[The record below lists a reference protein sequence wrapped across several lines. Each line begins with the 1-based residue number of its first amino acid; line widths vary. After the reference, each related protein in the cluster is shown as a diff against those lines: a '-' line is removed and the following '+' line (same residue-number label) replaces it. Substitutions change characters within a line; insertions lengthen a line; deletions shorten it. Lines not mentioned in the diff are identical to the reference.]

1 MGFNKLINKNLH
13 QFLVF
18 LRDYWNIFTSNKF
31 LQMKVKLLLAIFFLA
46 HQFSFSQTEKL
57 LEGVVS
63 SDNFLLQNV
72 DVINKSSQKSTKTND
87 KGEFLIAVTANDSL
101 FFYSKDFILKRL
113 KVSLKEI
120 ELNNLQVVMFKKAEE
135 LEEVIISKKQNLK
148 LSKDKKYEQSKLDQ
162 YSTEKYDNREGFQA
176 MREGTFVNGLNFVTI
191 AKKLLDLFS
200 KEKVPEKEVPEIEFA
215 VLAKNT
221 CDQKFYLET
230 LKLKP
235 DEVDLFLQFCDTDPK
250 SKALSEN
257 HNILSMMDFLATKNT
272 EFKNLT
278 TSK

>member
-1 MGFNKLINKNLH
+1 
-13 QFLVF
+13 
-18 LRDYWNIFTSNKF
+18 
-31 LQMKVKLLLAIFFLA
+31 MKVKLLLALFLLV

-57 LEGVVS
+57 LKGVVS

-72 DVINKSSQKSTKTND
+72 DVINKTSRKSTKTND

-101 FFYSKDFILKRL
+101 LFYSKDFNLKRL
-113 KVSLKEI
+113 KVSPKEI

-135 LEEVIISKKQNLK
+135 LDEVIVAKKQNLK
-148 LSKDKKYEQSKLDQ
+148 LSENKKYEQNKLDQ
-162 YSTEKYDNREGFQA
+162 YSTEKFDNREGHQV

-191 AKKLLDLFS
+191 GKKLLDLFS
-200 KEKVPEKEVPEIEFA
+200 KEKEPKKVTPEIEFA

-235 DEVDLFLQFCDTDPK
+235 EEIDLFLQFCDADPK
-250 SKALSEN
+250 SKILISSSNE
-257 HNILSMMDFLATKNT
+257 LSMMDFLRTKNI
-272 EFKNLT
+272 EFQKLISLQN
-278 TSK
+278 

>member
-1 MGFNKLINKNLH
+1 
-13 QFLVF
+13 
-18 LRDYWNIFTSNKF
+18 
-31 LQMKVKLLLAIFFLA
+31 MKVKLLLAIFLLV

-57 LEGVVS
+57 LKGVVS

-72 DVINKSSQKSTKTND
+72 DVINKTSRKSTKTNN

-101 FFYSKDFILKRL
+101 LFYSNDFNLKRL
-113 KVSLKEI
+113 KVSPKQI

-135 LEEVIISKKQNLK
+135 LDEVIVAKKQNLK
-148 LSKDKKYEQSKLDQ
+148 LSKDKKYEQNKLDQ
-162 YSTEKYDNREGFQA
+162 YRTEKFDNTEGHQA

-191 AKKLLDLFS
+191 GKKLLDLFS
-200 KEKVPEKEVPEIEFA
+200 KEKELEKEALPEIEFA
-215 VLAKNT
+215 TLAKNT

-235 DEVDLFLQFCDTDPK
+235 DEVDLFLQFCEADPK
-250 SKALSEN
+250 SKKMIEN
-257 HNILSMMDFLATKNT
+257 HNIISIMDFLTTKNE
-272 EFKNLT
+272 EFKNLV